1 MAYTLYNR
9 GTQNIHY
16 IKIVMITHAYKK
28 YEKICYVKTYICI
41 CFKIYDDFCCCFLQ
55 AKDVL
60 KLIDDKRGPI
70 DDLERKV
77 IGQTR
82 VLIDGDSK
90 NCRRQECNMG
100 NLICD
105 AILDYVRF
113 LINLMISSSL

>member
-1 MAYTLYNR
+1 
-9 GTQNIHY
+9 
-16 IKIVMITHAYKK
+16 MITHAYKK
-28 YEKICYVKTYICI
+28 YEKICYVKTHVYL
-41 CFKIYDDFCCCFLQ
+41 KYDFCYCVLQ

-113 LINLMISSSL
+113 LINLMMSLLLSNNKPVCSMSGNT